1 MESASSATF
10 LLRRTILLNLLIVS
24 PALTLGYVVNI
35 LEFSQSL
42 SRGAQLRNLTLH
54 EAIITSLPREPALE
68 LPVQSNNTQVCVAKQ
83 YS

>member
-1 MESASSATF
+1 MSDSTEEVWLKGSQSFLMESASSATF

-42 SRGAQLRNLTLH
+42 SRGDAAEKSHT
-54 EAIITSLPREPALE
+54 A
-68 LPVQSNNTQVCVAKQ
+68 
-83 YS
+83 